1 MIVKMWEISLD
12 KELFPLSLQPVMW
25 MEGGSKEV
33 MSKQSN
39 PNVAVTL
46 QIRSKKEKCCSQEV
60 VYDVHEILFIQ
71 LEVENIG
78 SEEISR
84 VIVSHMIRDH
94 FAYIPNTLQTSKGT
108 GEFLFQLVR
117 WRIDEL
123 LPGEKA
129 QLICQVKASRIQ
141 IPFHILLRATYTF
154 QQKGRLYGPLQTK
167 EAILIQQ

>member
-1 MIVKMWEISLD
+1 MKMWEISLD
-12 KELFPLSLQPVMW
+12 KEVFPLSLQPVMW

-33 MSKQSN
+33 TSKQSN

-46 QIRSKKEKCCSQEV
+46 QIRSQKEKCFSQKV
-60 VYDVHEILFIQ
+60 VYDEHEILIIQ

-78 SEEISR
+78 SEEVSH

-94 FAYIPNTLQTSKGT
+94 FAYIPNTLQTNKGT

-123 LPGEKA
+123 LSGEKT
-129 QLICQVKASRIQ
+129 QLTCQVKASRIQ
-141 IPFHILLRATYTF
+141 IQPSISLRATYTF
-154 QQKGRLYGPLQTK
+154 RQKGRLYGPLQTK
-167 EAILIQQ
+167 EAMLIQ

>member
-1 MIVKMWEISLD
+1 MKMWEISLD

-25 MEGGSKEV
+25 MEGGSKAV
-33 MSKQSN
+33 TSKQST
-39 PNVAVTL
+39 PNVEVTL
-46 QIRSKKEKCCSQEV
+46 QIRSQKEKNFSQKV
-60 VYDVHEILFIQ
+60 VYGVHEILFIQ

-78 SEEISR
+78 SEEVSH

-94 FAYIPNTLQTSKGT
+94 FAYIPNTLHTNKGT

-123 LPGEKA
+123 LSGEKA

-141 IPFHILLRATYTF
+141 IPSSISLRATYTF
-154 QQKGRLYGPLQTK
+154 QQKGRLSGPLQTK
-167 EAILIQQ
+167 EVMLIQ

>member
-1 MIVKMWEISLD
+1 MKMWEISLD
-12 KELFPLSLQPVMW
+12 KEVFPLSLQPVMW

-33 MSKQSN
+33 TSKQSN

-46 QIRSKKEKCCSQEV
+46 QIRSQKEKCFSQKV
-60 VYDVHEILFIQ
+60 VYDEHEILIIQ

-78 SEEISR
+78 SEEVSH

-94 FAYIPNTLQTSKGT
+94 FAYIPNTLQTNKGT

-117 WRIDEL
+117 WRIDKL
-123 LPGEKA
+123 LSGEKT

-141 IPFHILLRATYTF
+141 IPPSISLRATYTF
-154 QQKGRLYGPLQTK
+154 RQKGRLYGPLQTK
-167 EAILIQQ
+167 EAMLIQ

>member
-1 MIVKMWEISLD
+1 MG
-12 KELFPLSLQPVMW
+12 KEVFPLSLQPVMW

-33 MSKQSN
+33 TSKQSN

-46 QIRSKKEKCCSQEV
+46 QIRSQKEKCFSQKV

-78 SEEISR
+78 SEGVSH

-94 FAYIPNTLQTSKGT
+94 FAYIPNTLQIQKGK

-123 LPGEKA
+123 LSGEKA
-129 QLICQVKASRIQ
+129 QLTCRVKASRIP
-141 IPFHILLRATYTF
+141 IPSSTSLRATYTF
-154 QQKGRLYGPLQTK
+154 QQKGQLYGPLQTN
-167 EAILIQQ
+167 EVMLIQ